1 MSDRTAT
8 RDPIKEVPEST
19 AEVAG
24 PTSASRP
31 RGLWQDT
38 WDVLRRRTIFWV
50 SFAMLITFLLMAA
63 FPALFT
69 SKNPEFAMLARSMR
83 GPSPDAWFG
92 YDLQGRDVYAR
103 TIYGARTSIVVG
115 VLATLATVVLG
126 GIAGVLA
133 AYYGRWLDAVLSRLG
148 EVFLGIPY
156 VLGAIII
163 LGTVAPVQSNPGKAT
178 IMAIVIIALAL
189 LGWPILARI
198 ARSAVIQA
206 KHQDYVLAARALGAG
221 PLRIVFKHLLPN
233 SLAPI
238 LVYSTITV
246 GSYIGA
252 EATLSLLGIG
262 LRAPVVSWGIAI
274 ADHTTYIRTGAHA
287 MLFPAAFLSLC
298 VLTFVMLGEAVR
310 DALDPKLR

>member
-1 MSDRTAT
+1 MSDPSVTQDLVHGGDQPAAAVVAT
-8 RDPIKEVPEST
+8 T
-19 AEVAG
+19 N
-24 PTSASRP
+24 RP

-38 WDVLRRRTIFWV
+38 WDILKRRKIFWI
-50 SFAMLITFLLMAA
+50 SLTMLVLFLLMAA
-63 FPALFT
+63 FPSLFT
-69 SKNPEFAMLARSMR
+69 HKNPEYATLAKSMEP
-83 GPSPDAWFG
+83 PSKEAWFG

-115 VLATLATVVLG
+115 VLATLVTVLLG
-126 GIAGVLA
+126 GTAGVLA
-133 AYYGRWLDAVLSRLG
+133 AYFSRAVDSVLSRVG
-148 EVFLGIPY
+148 EIFLGVPY

-163 LGTVAPVQSNPGKAT
+163 LGTVAPAQDSPNEVM
-178 IMAIVIIALAL
+178 IMAVVIIVLAV
-189 LGWPILARI
+189 LGWPILMRI

-206 KHQDYVLAARALGAG
+206 KHQDYVQAARALGAG
-221 PLRIVFKHLLPN
+221 PFRIIFKHLLPN

-238 LVYSTITV
+238 LVYSTITI

-262 LRAPVVSWGIAI
+262 LREPVISWGIAI
-274 ADHTTYIRTGAHA
+274 ADHTRYIRTGAHA